1 MQRVSESNEL
11 LHEVLAYLGVRDL
24 GAASHVCL
32 RWYLLGSH
40 EVLWAA
46 LASRAVLGPET
57 GALRE
62 LLGHKAYLR
71 QLARARRQLPHDGA
85 VDFVESAAWPRLCAR
100 DKWLARTFLTS
111 SLDALTHANKAPEDP
126 VYPPQSDLSSL
137 LCAYA
142 DLLEENF
149 SDLAAAA
156 ALLRR
161 AIPGSSDPARLW
173 HNLALLEDKRGDLD
187 AAEAAF
193 REAHAADPRY
203 QRVLCNYA
211 VFLDERRQRFEA
223 ARAMYEVA
231 LANDPTDLDAYAAFA
246 DFLTFKQPD
255 LDRAEG
261 LFRSALRHLA
271 TLSMPLEDGQD
282 LKIVIQFAEFLAY
295 VQQDMAAATP
305 IYRMLL
311 PRHKRE
317 QTRPTH
323 ARVHLLLCV
332 GLLSY
337 AMASVFAS
345 NDHVLGRQLVVEAMT
360 LSVYQSSDDPLLLR
374 YKRTAACVV
383 HHDFSPT
390 TVDVEALGPL
400 AGLLLYLA
408 GDMASAVQLWAK
420 CIGSLDSVHQREY
433 AFAGYCLGVV
443 FHLRGGPA
451 KRPLA
456 TQVLAKAL
464 NSDVH
469 GVELRNVCF
478 LLREYVRCTHN
489 NAAAGASAF
498 LDVLTQYDLA
508 HQSHAN
514 Q

>member
-1 MQRVSESNEL
+1 MQRVFESNEL

-24 GAASHVCL
+24 GAASQVCL
-32 RWYLLGSH
+32 RWHLLGSH
-40 EVLWAA
+40 DVLWVA
-46 LASRAVLGPET
+46 LASRALHGPET
-57 GALRE
+57 TALHE

-71 QLARARRQLPHDGA
+71 QLARACRQPSHDGA
-85 VDFVESAAWPRLCAR
+85 VHFIESAAWPRLCAR
-100 DKWLARTFLTS
+100 DKWLARTFIAS
-111 SLDALTHANKAPEDP
+111 SLDALTSTAKASEDP
-126 VYPPQSDLSSL
+126 AYPPESVLSGL

-149 SDLAAAA
+149 ADLAAAA
-156 ALLRR
+156 SLLRR
-161 AIPGSSDPARLW
+161 AIPFSPDPARLL
-173 HNLALLEDKRGDLD
+173 HNLALLEDKQGNLD

-223 ARAMYEVA
+223 ARAMYEAA
-231 LANDPTDLDAYAAFA
+231 LANDPTDLDTYAAFA

-261 LFRSALRHLA
+261 LFRNALRHLA
-271 TLSMPLEDGQD
+271 TLSTPLEDGQD
-282 LKIVIQFAEFLAY
+282 LKIIIQFAEFLAY

-311 PRHKRE
+311 PRPQRE
-317 QTRPTH
+317 PMH
-323 ARVHLLLCV
+323 ARAHLLLCV

-337 AMASVFAS
+337 AIASVFAC
-345 NDHVLGRQLVVEAMT
+345 NDYALGRQLVVEAMT
-360 LSVYQSSDDPLLLR
+360 LSVYQSSDDLLLLR

-383 HHDFSPT
+383 HHEFSLT
-390 TVDVEALGPL
+390 TTLDVDALGPL
-400 AGLLLYLA
+400 AGLLLYLT
-408 GDMASAVQLWAK
+408 GDMARALQLWAT
-420 CIGSLDSVHQREY
+420 CIESLDSVHQREY

-464 NSDVH
+464 TSDVH

-478 LLREYVRCTHN
+478 LLREYVRSRPST
-489 NAAAGASAF
+489 AAAGALAF
-498 LDVLTQYDLA
+498 LDVLTQYELA
-508 HQSHAN
+508 HQSQTN
-514 Q
+514 E